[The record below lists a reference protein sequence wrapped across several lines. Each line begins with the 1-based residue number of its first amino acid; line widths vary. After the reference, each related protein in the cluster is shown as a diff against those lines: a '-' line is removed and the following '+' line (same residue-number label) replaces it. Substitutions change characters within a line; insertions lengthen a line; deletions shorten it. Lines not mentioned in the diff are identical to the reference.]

1 MFGKSD
7 RTSSGKMECREK
19 ECMLMNTIMIANQ
32 KGGVAK
38 TTTTIELAY
47 NLNKLGKKVLVVD
60 FDPSMNI
67 TNYANDYEK
76 GMPTVKTVLDGE
88 TDWFDAVRHGDY
100 FDVLPGDA
108 KMSDAAKIY
117 TDPNDYFRLADTLNE
132 TEGYDFT
139 LIDSPAQRSVIYY
152 MEYLASDYILAVT
165 NPDQDGINGIVE
177 MNKDV
182 RVFQKHYRDCRI
194 RFVGSLLTIAKPNTN
209 LTKVMLQQLQ
219 DLSEDLDCQPFHQ
232 IITNTNRFG
241 EIKAM
246 TTFVEEYLPKRDPV
260 TTYYGNVAK
269 ELLERI
275 QA

>member
-1 MFGKSD
+1 MVK
-7 RTSSGKMECREK
+7 
-19 ECMLMNTIMIANQ
+19 IMIANQ

-47 NLNKLGKKVLVVD
+47 NLNKRGYRVLVVD

-76 GMPTVKTVLDGE
+76 GMPTVKNVLDEDTPIG
-88 TDWFDAVRHGDY
+88 DAVRHGDF
-100 FDVLPGDA
+100 FDILPGDA

-117 TDPNDYFRLADTLNE
+117 TDPNDYFRLSDALNE
-132 TEGYDFT
+132 TDDYDFT

-182 RVFQKHYRDCRI
+182 RVFQRHYKDCGI
-194 RFVGSLLTIAKPNTN
+194 KFLGSLLTIAKPNTN
-209 LTKVMLQQLQ
+209 LTKVMYEQLN
-219 DLSEDLDCQPFHQ
+219 DLSKDLDCRPFKQ

-246 TTFVEEYLPKRDPV
+246 ATFVEEYLPEKDPI
-260 TTYYGNVAK
+260 TKFYGNVAG
-269 ELLERI
+269 EILERI
-275 QA
+275 GE